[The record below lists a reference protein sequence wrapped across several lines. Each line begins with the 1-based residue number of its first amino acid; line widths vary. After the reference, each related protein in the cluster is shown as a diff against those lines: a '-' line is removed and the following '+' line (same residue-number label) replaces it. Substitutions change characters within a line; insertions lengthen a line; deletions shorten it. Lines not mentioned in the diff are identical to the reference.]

1 MSENNIKRSNDNFE
15 NKGFQ
20 NKFIH
25 KNILKTKHI
34 IYLKIINNEKNWHSS
49 T

>member
-1 MSENNIKRSNDNFE
+1 MSENNIKMSNDNFE

-25 KNILKTKHI
+25 KNTLK
-34 IYLKIINNEKNWHSS
+34 N
-49 T
+49 